1 MSDAVATPTR
11 RARRER
17 DSNEFSVPQAEDIIL
32 PLEGAIERPD
42 NVVVSEGGIDKD
54 YIDALKF
61 AEEPV
66 SLILQES
73 GEENAPTVQECWVN
87 GRGIEFLTDEGKW
100 RINWPGL
107 NEGFAPI
114 GVAFTT
120 KRKYV
125 EILLKKRSD
134 KVRTVHDDASVA
146 YPVNTVKRHTAH
158 MAPLSI
164 IEDRSPK
171 GAEWL
176 RRIMREA

>member
-1 MSDAVATPTR
+1 MKRCKRCCR

-87 GRGIEFLTDEGKW
+87 GRGIEFLTHD
-100 RINWPGL
+100 RPGFW
-107 NEGFAPI
+107 E
-114 GVAFTT
+114 
-120 KRKYV
+120 
-125 EILLKKRSD
+125 
-134 KVRTVHDDASVA
+134 
-146 YPVNTVKRHTAH
+146 RHGYH
-158 MAPLSI
+158 MQGDPWK
-164 IEDRSPK
+164 EERF
-171 GAEWL
+171 GW
-176 RRIMREA
+176 